1 MELTGINIDYVVP
14 SSTDAEA
21 VEKGIMLS
29 ERNFTDI
36 IGFSATEVVQMN
48 ADDVIIALDD
58 VIDQYMPNYKAYLEA
73 NPDIE
78 KLIRSDDGHIYYVPM
93 VMEDASMGNTYGVY
107 CRQDWL
113 DEMGVK
119 MPETIDEWYTLLT
132 RIKNEKGVT
141 PIMSTANYLTSYG
154 AFMNAFVP
162 ERMGGDYYVEDGKV
176 VFIPAMDGMREY
188 LTVLNKWFEEGLI
201 HPDAGTNIS
210 SSIIRGN
217 MANGNAF
224 LALGN
229 AGSGIQRV
237 TNEAAKSNLTIEL
250 TAVATPSAKPGEKP
264 KYQSASPVMAA
275 NTGGACISTTC
286 KNVEAAARYLDFHWT
301 EEGFLLKNF
310 GIEGTSYTV
319 VDGVETYTDL
329 ILKNPDGLTIDE
341 AMAGYMEKNAIGLQA
356 KNYLKGY
363 YSSTPAAAAAPEI
376 WASKGEI
383 DFSMR
388 MISHTTEESDT
399 LALYSELTT
408 YVAQSFVQFVI
419 GVMDIETQWD
429 EYMNNLKAFGMEECL
444 KVKQA
449 AYDRYAAK

>member
-1 MELTGINIDYVVP
+1 
-14 SSTDAEA
+14 
-21 VEKGIMLS
+21 
-29 ERNFTDI
+29 
-36 IGFSATEVVQMN
+36 
-48 ADDVIIALDD
+48 
-58 VIDQYMPNYKAYLEA
+58 
-73 NPDIE
+73 
-78 KLIRSDDGHIYYVPM
+78 
-93 VMEDASMGNTYGVY
+93 
-107 CRQDWL
+107 
-113 DEMGVK
+113 
-119 MPETIDEWYTLLT
+119 
-132 RIKNEKGVT
+132 
-141 PIMSTANYLTSYG
+141 
-154 AFMNAFVP
+154 
-162 ERMGGDYYVEDGKV
+162 
-176 VFIPAMDGMREY
+176 
-188 LTVLNKWFEEGLI
+188 
-201 HPDAGTNIS
+201 
-210 SSIIRGN
+210 
-217 MANGNAF
+217 
-224 LALGN
+224 
-229 AGSGIQRV
+229 
-237 TNEAAKSNLTIEL
+237 
-250 TAVATPSAKPGEKP
+250 
-264 KYQSASPVMAA
+264 MAA

-301 EEGFLLKNF
+301 KEGFLLKNF